1 MASGSRIKSKQ
12 RSVVKY
18 NLFAFIVALQLPQSS
33 CFTATCNHRS
43 QSREEFPE
51 RLPRCV
57 PSCKRGST
65 SFHAE
70 GELHAWCLDLFYH
83 IDHRQ
88 RFVMIITFAL
98 KLKFKYVHPWLVI
111 NECINLRYF
120 NHHWSFTR
128 YQLNPNFLVDDLFL
142 LEIINFNINYKWNLV
157 VESFLWKW

>member
-1 MASGSRIKSKQ
+1 MASGSRIKSKE
-12 RSVVKY
+12 RSVIKY
-18 NLFAFIVALQLPQSS
+18 NLFAFIVALLLPQSS

-83 IDHRQ
+83 IDHRE
-88 RFVMIITFAL
+88 RFVMICFEAEIQICS
-98 KLKFKYVHPWLVI
+98 PWLQI
-111 NECINLRYF
+111 NEYVNFGYF